1 MTLPRRDD
9 AGGAAVELTLA
20 TPLLLLFMLLVVALG
35 RLATARADVDGAAR
49 DAARAASIA
58 REATQAEQAAR
69 NAAAATLAERGVN
82 CRGLDVAVDTTAF
95 RPGGLVAADVTCL
108 VDLTDL
114 SLLRLPGTKAVHA
127 RFVAP
132 VDTFRSV
139 A

>member
-1 MTLPRRDD
+1 MRSLRRTE

-20 TPLLLLFMLLVVALG
+20 TPLLLMFMLLVVALG

-58 REATQAEQAAR
+58 REVAQAERVAR
-69 NAAAATLAERGVN
+69 EAAAATLDERAVT
-82 CRGLDVAVDTTAF
+82 CRSLDVAVDTAAF
-95 RPGGLVAADVTCL
+95 RPGGLVAADVTCV
-108 VDLTDL
+108 VDLADL

-132 VDTFRSV
+132 VDTFRAV